1 MNDPI
6 FALQAGL
13 TARERQ
19 QLEAQLYR
27 LLAQQVRAYTGGD
40 SSSVPVEIAEA
51 LLQSALYCMGVRAGG
66 DPAQGR
72 RLLERG
78 VDNAY
83 TAGVQR
89 LELKLAFGR
98 ALWQRACDRLP
109 PVENQSMLDTL
120 ASIGTFWK
128 KYDCRYFAHEIPCD
142 IDYQLALPVPEEL
155 CGVDYVN
162 HYLDQLLAENDFLRH
177 FSADALIPVLNRH
190 SPDYRGLLISLF
202 EPVATNALGRTLLH
216 LDPLPLYIDPAD
228 CGRLRALLDPL
239 PLPELRRCLRDA
251 ALALT
256 ERLSIHRERTAAA
269 LRDFAPLLAPR
280 IASARDTGG
289 TNGIFLEPLYR
300 SGDAAHPAPTDGRPN
315 A

>member
-19 QLEAQLYR
+19 RLEAQLYR

-51 LLQSALYCMGVRAGG
+51 LLQSALYCMGVCAGG

-83 TAGVQR
+83 AAGVQR

-98 ALWQRACDRLP
+98 TLWQRACDRLP

-142 IDYQLALPVPEEL
+142 IDYQLALPVPEAL

-177 FSADALIPVLNRH
+177 FSAEALIPVLNRH
-190 SPDYRGLLISLF
+190 CPDYRGLLINLF
-202 EPVATNALGRTLLH
+202 EPVATNALGRTLLQ
-216 LDPLPLYIDPAD
+216 LDPLPLSICPAD
-228 CGRLRALLDPL
+228 CERLRALLDPL
-239 PLPELRRCLRDA
+239 PLPELRQRLQDA
-251 ALALT
+251 ALALV
-256 ERLSIHRERTAAA
+256 EQLSIRRERTAAT
-269 LRDFAPLLAPR
+269 LRDFAPQLAPR

-289 TNGIFLEPLYR
+289 MNGIFLEALFR
-300 SGDAAHPAPTDGRPN
+300 GGDAAHPSPAE
-315 A
+315 